1 VDASFHRRIEVAQRD
16 ARRRRHRTT
25 DPEHLLAVVLEIRSE
40 AERVHMRGLDPRELL
55 ERVEAH
61 FTTLPVASAY
71 RDTCDAPLAPALERV
86 LQRMQ
91 GRAWLPFVGRVQM
104 LDSLLL
110 EPSVCQLV
118 IGLRR
123 GQDSR
128 YVVQRA
134 RALAI
139 ASSHRL
145 LGLDHVLR
153 ALLDLPS
160 FAVMLE
166 RAGANAERLR
176 SYLEESA
183 RPADS
188 DHREGPSLE
197 TPLRRVLYAGKFP
210 EADDT
215 PMTIRQL
222 AIALA
227 HTDEC
232 DRYWEAAGTTPTSL
246 LHALHVP

>member
-1 VDASFHRRIEVAQRD
+1 MDAEHTRRLELAALD

-25 DPEHLLAVVLEIRSE
+25 DPEHLLAVVLEIPTE
-40 AERVHMRGLDPRELL
+40 AAVVHARGLDPRELL
-55 ERVEAH
+55 ERTETH

-71 RDTCDAPLAPALERV
+71 RDGFGAPRAATLARVLERMRV
-86 LQRMQ
+86 RT
-91 GRAWLPFVGRVQM
+91 WIPFGRVSM

-110 EPSVCQLV
+110 EPSICQLV

-145 LGLDHVLR
+145 IGLDHVLR
-153 ALLDLPS
+153 ALLDLPT
-160 FAVMLE
+160 FAAMLE
-166 RAGANAERLR
+166 QAGANVETLR
-176 SYLEESA
+176 AYLEDSA

-188 DHREGPSLE
+188 DHRESPTLE
-197 TPLRRVLYAGKFP
+197 TPLRRILYAGKFP
-210 EADDT
+210 ETDDA

-227 HTDEC
+227 RTEEC
-232 DRYWEAAGTTPTSL
+232 DRYWEAAGTSPSSL
-246 LHALHVP
+246 LHALHVA